1 MRWGPDALRD
11 TGTGMTAVRNG
22 DAPGSVWLRLAG
34 LVAVIAL
41 IVVGVLIVF
50 GLGSSRDAGETP
62 SEDPSGSTGSTTGDV
77 VKVAGVRDLDP
88 PSQGGNGEEHPE
100 EARLAIDGDEATAW
114 ETQDYNDGQPMAP
127 YKQGVGLVLDLGSET
142 SVSSLTVTLGGSG
155 YAFDVYAAPEGSRS
169 PSDIT
174 GLDRVAREQGAG
186 GEVQV
191 DLDDPVTTRYV
202 VVWLTSLA
210 ADGGG
215 FRGQVQEIVVRS

>member
-11 TGTGMTAVRNG
+11 TGTGVAPVRAG

-34 LVAVIAL
+34 LVFVIAL

-50 GLGSSRDAGETP
+50 GLGSSRDPGESPT
-62 SEDPSGSTGSTTGDV
+62 EDPTGGVGASSGDV

-88 PSQGGNGEEHPE
+88 PAQGGNGEEHPE
-100 EARLAIDGDEATAW
+100 EARLAIDGDKSTAW
-114 ETQDYNDGQPMAP
+114 ETQTYNDGP
-127 YKQGVGLVLDLGSET
+127 KLLIKKGVGLVLDLGSER
-142 SVSSLTVTLGGSG
+142 SVSSLSVTLGGSG

-174 GLDRVAREQGAG
+174 GLDRVAREKGAG

-191 DLDDPVTTRYV
+191 DLDQSVTTRYV

-210 ADGGG
+210 RDGGG